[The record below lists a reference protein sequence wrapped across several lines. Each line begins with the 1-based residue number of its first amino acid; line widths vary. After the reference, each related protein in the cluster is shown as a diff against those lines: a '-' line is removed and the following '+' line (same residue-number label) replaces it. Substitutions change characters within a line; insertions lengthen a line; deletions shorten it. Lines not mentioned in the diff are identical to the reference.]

1 MFACQWTTN
10 CHNKKRTT
18 KSHRNPRFFVHY
30 LELSTTESFSTTEEC
45 TTQSVVCRCLLYLWE
60 ALNSVGHPMQFFL
73 ICIVWPMLLFCLG
86 TGDQRPL
93 PESCEPRSVGR
104 SAAER
109 PASSV
114 GLGQDSGGSG
124 WGRIHVVSWKRSL
137 TRPRT
142 QRHRAPAGSGGLH
155 ATRTNIRLDPF
166 LNCSL
171 YL

>member
-1 MFACQWTTN
+1 
-10 CHNKKRTT
+10 
-18 KSHRNPRFFVHY
+18 
-30 LELSTTESFSTTEEC
+30 
-45 TTQSVVCRCLLYLWE
+45 
-60 ALNSVGHPMQFFL
+60 
-73 ICIVWPMLLFCLG
+73 MLLFCPG

-93 PESCEPRSVGR
+93 PESCESRSVGR
-104 SAAER
+104 SVAER

-114 GLGQDSGGSG
+114 GLGQNSGGSESG
-124 WGRIHVVSWKRSL
+124 WGRIHVERSL
-137 TRPRT
+137 TCPRT